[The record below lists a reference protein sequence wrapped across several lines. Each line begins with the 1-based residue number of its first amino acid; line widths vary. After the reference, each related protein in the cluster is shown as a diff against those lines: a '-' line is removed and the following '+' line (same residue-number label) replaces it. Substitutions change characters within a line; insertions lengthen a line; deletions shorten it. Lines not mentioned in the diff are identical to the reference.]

1 MPSDDFFDKYV
12 IPGNFDITPFSWL
25 GTPFPISSA
34 QSIYANPTKDSKGEL
49 QIQQNF
55 ARVGSQEIDDLMNK
69 AEETLDP
76 NKAFDL
82 TNQADAQI
90 WNEVHS
96 IIFYQRPQMSGVN
109 KNLANVGSFGF
120 AQPDYTKIGFMS
132 APS

>member
-1 MPSDDFFDKYV
+1 
-12 IPGNFDITPFSWL
+12 
-25 GTPFPISSA
+25 
-34 QSIYANPTKDSKGEL
+34 
-49 QIQQNF
+49 
-55 ARVGSQEIDDLMNK
+55 MNK

-76 NKAFDL
+76 NEAFDL
-82 TNQADAQI
+82 TNQADALI

-96 IIFYQRPQMSGVN
+96 VVFYQRPQMNGVN